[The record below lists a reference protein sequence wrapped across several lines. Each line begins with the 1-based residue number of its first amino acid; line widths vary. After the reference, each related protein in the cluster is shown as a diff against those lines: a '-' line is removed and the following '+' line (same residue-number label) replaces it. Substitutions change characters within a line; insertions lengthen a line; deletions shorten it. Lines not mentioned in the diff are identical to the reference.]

1 MKSIV
6 ILFPLMVCLLLL
18 GCKKQFDLEPISV
31 VTSQNMWKNA
41 NDASSAITGMYSQFR
56 NTMNGE
62 QFLIW
67 FEFRSGFWEN
77 GVSGA
82 SQWTDLFLNTPTATA
97 TLSTD
102 YSSFYNVI
110 NSANLAIKYIPGI
123 SFTNTVEKNSLLAD
137 AYFMRAFCYFSL
149 AKIWGDVPL
158 VIEPVESLD
167 APNLYPER
175 SKVNLIF
182 DQIKADLDK
191 ASTLMEDKGVRNRI
205 RASVAAINML
215 KADVYLWI
223 GKRLGGGNADFN
235 VALAA
240 ADAVVSNSA
249 NYQLLTSYDQV
260 FRVDQNNEI
269 IFSIFFAPT
278 ELPQNQYGQRFTFQ
292 ATQVVAAAR
301 NNPVPIGTSPNWHRL
316 NNHYVNTYHNKV
328 PGDIRAAVNYQTFTS
343 GSTTFRWVNKYLG
356 EIVSGN
362 RLATSDTRIYRYAE
376 AILFKAE
383 AMNALGNT
391 AGAIVELNKIARR
404 AYNLNNYY
412 PSTLSVSQV
421 NDAILRERIV
431 EFTAEG
437 KSWFDFIRF
446 GKAFELIPS
455 LVGRQGDREG
465 NILLMPIAPSTLSN
479 NPKIKQTPGY

>member
-1 MKSIV
+1 MKWTKA
-6 ILFPLMVCLLLL
+6 ILPLILSYILL
-18 GCKKQFDLEPISV
+18 GCNKQFDLEPISV
-31 VTSQNMWKNA
+31 ITSQNMWKTP
-41 NDASSAITGMYSQFR
+41 NDAASGITGMYSQFR

-62 QFLIW
+62 QFLVW
-67 FEFRSGFWEN
+67 FEFRSGFWQN

-82 SQWTDLFLNTPTATA
+82 AQWTDLYMNTPTATA
-97 TLSTD
+97 TLFTD

-123 SFTNTVEKNSLLAD
+123 TFTSTIEKNSLLAE
-137 AYFMRAFCYFSL
+137 AHFMRAFCYFAL
-149 AKIWGDVPL
+149 ARLWGDVPL
-158 VIEPVESLD
+158 VVEPIESIEDPK
-167 APNLYPER
+167 LYPER
-175 SKVNLIF
+175 SKVNLVF
-182 DQIKADLDK
+182 DQIKSDIDK
-191 ASTLMEDKGVRNRI
+191 AGTLMEDKGVRNRI
-205 RASVAAINML
+205 RASAAAVNML
-215 KADVYLWI
+215 KADVYLWT
-223 GKRLGGGNADFN
+223 GKRLGGGNADFTT
-235 VALAA
+235 ALAA
-240 ADAVVSNSA
+240 ADAVVANSA
-249 NYQLLTSYDQV
+249 NYQLLTSYEQV

-301 NNPVPIGTSPNWHRL
+301 NNPVPIGTSANWHTL
-316 NNHYVNTYHNKV
+316 NNHYVTNYHNRT
-328 PGDIRAAVNYQTFTS
+328 PGDTRAPVNYQVFTS
-343 GSTTFRWVNKYLG
+343 GAATYRWVNKYLG
-356 EIVSGN
+356 ELVSGN

-383 AMNALGNT
+383 AMNALGNS
-391 AGAIVELNKIARR
+391 AGAILELNRIARR
-404 AYNLNNYY
+404 AYNVTNFY
-412 PSTLSVSQV
+412 PATLTVSQV

-465 NILLMPIAPSTLSN
+465 NILLFPIAPSTLSN